1 MEGKLLT
8 KEERRQERR
17 VDMVNA
23 YMRNKLLDMEPT
35 LKEEIDLLE
44 ALEPMSHLMGIDYS
58 QFSLDAQQKMAE
70 WKQESHRQ
78 QIADW
83 GYCGPEEG
91 CETCDYDREEREE
104 EGDD

>member
-8 KEERRQERR
+8 RYEREQ
-17 VDMVNA
+17 
-23 YMRNKLLDMEPT
+23 
-35 LKEEIDLLE
+35 EEIRAGLRGGWLE
-44 ALEPMSHLMGIDYS
+44 FDKYPDEEVLENLEMIGGFDNSAYTIDDMPDHLVDII
-58 QFSLDAQQKMAE
+58 LTAQE
-70 WKQESHRQ
+70 ESHRQ